1 MKTVNSLSDPGVVA
15 VLEAG
20 GIVLA
25 RTDTIYGILARAD
38 DQNAVERVFDVKGRS
53 DYKSPIVL
61 IADREQMLV
70 PLPAAQYELSL
81 TVWPGKVTIAI
92 PVDKETA
99 PHWLHRGNDE
109 FGHRMPAHE
118 ELRALIAQ
126 TGPLIAPS
134 ANPEGKDPAM
144 DIAEAIAY
152 FGDKI
157 DLYVDNGRVEETSP
171 SQLLRIDEN
180 GNIERLR

>member
-1 MKTVNSLSDPGVVA
+1 MKTVTSLSDPSVAA
-15 VLEAG
+15 VLDAG
-20 GIVLA
+20 GIVVA

-38 DQNAVERVFDVKGRS
+38 DRNAVQRVFEVKGRS

-70 PLPAAQYELSL
+70 PLPAAEYELSL

-92 PVDKETA
+92 PVDKTTA
-99 PHWLHRGNDE
+99 PEWLHRGNDE
-109 FGHRMPAHE
+109 FGHRMPASE
-118 ELRALIAQ
+118 ELRALIAL

-134 ANPEGKDPAM
+134 ANPEGQEPAE
-144 DIAEAIAY
+144 DIDEAKNY
-152 FGDKI
+152 FGERV
-157 DLYVDNGRVEETSP
+157 DLYVDGGRVETTSP
-171 SQLLRIDEN
+171 SQLLRIDEQ